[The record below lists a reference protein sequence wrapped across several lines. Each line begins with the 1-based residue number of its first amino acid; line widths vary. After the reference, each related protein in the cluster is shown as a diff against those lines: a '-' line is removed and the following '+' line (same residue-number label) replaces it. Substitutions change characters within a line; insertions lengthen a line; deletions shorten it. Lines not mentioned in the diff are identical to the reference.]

1 MEKPETNPARGGTL
15 ELPDDPSSS
24 GTRRALV
31 YKIPKLSTTIFH
43 DVPDAHTLAAL
54 FGFIRDRIR
63 ENQTRYRY
71 IFEEGH

>member
-1 MEKPETNPARGGTL
+1 MTRLLLEHGAHWYTPNPKT
-15 ELPDDPSSS
+15 EYD
-24 GTRRALV
+24 
-31 YKIPKLSTTIFH
+31 YIFH